1 MPVDLR
7 DIVTR
12 QSVVLTFLVE
22 GESAMRVAV
31 LYFDGCPNHAPTVER
46 VKQIVAGLGVQERVE
61 EIEVTSLDQAQQLR
75 FLGSPTVRVD
85 GVDIDP
91 SARQRTNYGL
101 SCRVY
106 SGVFGLPPDDLIMAA
121 LQSPLASA

>member
-1 MPVDLR
+1 
-7 DIVTR
+7 
-12 QSVVLTFLVE
+12 
-22 GESAMRVAV
+22 MRIEV

-46 VKQIVAGLGVQERVE
+46 VKQMAVALGVQEKVE
-61 EIEVTSLDQAQQLR
+61 EIEVTSLDQAQQLH
-75 FLGSPTVRVD
+75 FLGSPTVRVN

-106 SGVFGLPPDDLIMAA
+106 SAVSGVPPDGLIMAA
-121 LQSPLASA
+121 LQSPPMSA

>member
-1 MPVDLR
+1 
-7 DIVTR
+7 
-12 QSVVLTFLVE
+12 
-22 GESAMRVAV
+22 MRIEV
-31 LYFDGCPNHAPTVER
+31 LYCDGCSNHAPRVER
-46 VKQIVAGLGVQERVE
+46 VKQITADLSVQERIE

-75 FLGSPTVRVD
+75 FLGSPTVRVN

-91 SARQRTNYGL
+91 SVRQRITYGL

-106 SGVFGLPPDDLIMAA
+106 SGVSGVPPDNLIMAA

>member
-1 MPVDLR
+1 
-7 DIVTR
+7 
-12 QSVVLTFLVE
+12 
-22 GESAMRVAV
+22 MRIEV

-46 VKQIVAGLGVQERVE
+46 VKQMAVDLGVQERVE

-75 FLGSPTVRVD
+75 FLGSPTVRVN

-91 SARQRTNYGL
+91 SARQRTTYGL

-106 SGVFGLPPDDLIMAA
+106 SGISGLPPDDLIMAA
-121 LQSPLASA
+121 LQSPPVSA

>member
-1 MPVDLR
+1 
-7 DIVTR
+7 
-12 QSVVLTFLVE
+12 
-22 GESAMRVAV
+22 MRIEVF
-31 LYFDGCPNHAPTVER
+31 YFDGCPNHAPTVEH
-46 VKQIVAGLGVQERVE
+46 VKQMAVALGVQEKVE

-75 FLGSPTVRVD
+75 FLGSPTVRVN

-106 SGVFGLPPDDLIMAA
+106 SGVSGVPPDDLIMAA
-121 LQSPLASA
+121 LQSPPASA

>member
-1 MPVDLR
+1 VR
-7 DIVTR
+7 I
-12 QSVVLTFLVE
+12 E
-22 GESAMRVAV
+22 V

-46 VKQIVAGLGVQERVE
+46 VKQMVVDLSVQEKVE

-75 FLGSPTVRVD
+75 FLGSPTVRVN

-106 SGVFGLPPDDLIMAA
+106 SGVSGVPPDDLIMAA
-121 LQSPLASA
+121 LQSPPASS

>member
-1 MPVDLR
+1 
-7 DIVTR
+7 
-12 QSVVLTFLVE
+12 
-22 GESAMRVAV
+22 MRIEL

-46 VKQIVAGLGVQERVE
+46 VKQMAVDLGVPAKVE

-75 FLGSPTVRVD
+75 FLGSPTVRIN

-91 SARQRTNYGL
+91 RARQRTNYEL

-106 SGVFGLPPDDLIMAA
+106 SGVSGVPPDDLIMAA
-121 LQSPLASA
+121 LQSPPTSA

>member
-1 MPVDLR
+1 
-7 DIVTR
+7 
-12 QSVVLTFLVE
+12 
-22 GESAMRVAV
+22 MRIEV

-46 VKQIVAGLGVQERVE
+46 VKQMAGDLSVQAKVE

-75 FLGSPTVRVD
+75 FLGSPTVRVN
-85 GVDIDP
+85 GLDIDP

-106 SGVFGLPPDDLIMAA
+106 SGVFGVPPDDLIMAA
-121 LQSPLASA
+121 LQSPPASA

>member
-1 MPVDLR
+1 
-7 DIVTR
+7 
-12 QSVVLTFLVE
+12 
-22 GESAMRVAV
+22 MRIEV

-46 VKQIVAGLGVQERVE
+46 IKQMAVALGVQEKVE
-61 EIEVTSLDQAQQLR
+61 EIEVTSLDQAQQLH
-75 FLGSPTVRVD
+75 FLGSPTVRVN

-106 SGVFGLPPDDLIMAA
+106 SGVSGVPHDDLIMAA
-121 LQSPLASA
+121 LQSPPTSA